1 MGAPIRLLAFLLAL
15 GGLAGCGAEGPPRL
29 SDAGPPAAAPPS
41 RWKSD
46 PQALGAMLVATGRQT
61 FEGRSSSR
69 CVLHDRDGLQINL
82 RTGDPDLPAVAVR
95 VRDYHGSGPYRA
107 RLFITGRS
115 RTGALVGSTGEVT
128 LEVQQRESAARAE
141 EAGELLPVLLS
152 GSFQGAY
159 DGAAGRGSVHGRF
172 GACSYAPHPG
182 SSPGT
187 KASGAQNRAGSA
199 MTAP

>member
-15 GGLAGCGAEGPPRL
+15 GGLAGCGGEGPPRL

-46 PQALGAMLVATGRQT
+46 LQAPGAMLVATGRQT

-69 CVLHDRDGLQINL
+69 CVLHEKDGLQINL

-95 VRDYHGSGPYRA
+95 VYEFHGSGPYRA

-115 RTGALVGSTGEVT
+115 RTGALAGSTGEVT
-128 LEVQQRESAARAE
+128 LEVQQQESPARA
-141 EAGELLPVLLS
+141 GVDDPPVLLS
-152 GSFQGAY
+152 GTFQGAY

-172 GACSYAPHPG
+172 GGCSYVSSG
-182 SSPGT
+182 SSTGAQ
-187 KASGAQNRAGSA
+187 ASGAQGRAGRA
-199 MTAP
+199 LTAP